1 MLQGIRAFFAERNVL
16 EVETPVITPAAI
28 TDPQIASFQIENIQV
43 ESFSAQNHSQ
53 YQQRNYYLQTSPE
66 YYMKRLLAAGSGDI
80 FQLAKVF
87 RDDENGRYHNPEFS
101 MLEWYRVGFDHH
113 QLMDEMQSLIS
124 CLMPEEKI
132 LFQRISYQQAFIKTL
147 QIDPFDAD
155 VNALKQCAKK
165 HNIET
170 PQGMD
175 NDRGMDNDK
184 GMDSDRGM
192 DDDKD
197 IWLDWLMVEKIAAG
211 FAKNSFT
218 FLYDYPASQASLAR
232 LDKDDSRKANRFE
245 LFYGELELANGF
257 YELTD
262 ASEQAQRFENDNEI
276 RRQRQQKTMP
286 VDYALL
292 AALQS
297 GLPDCSGVAIGID
310 RLLMLLTG
318 AGHIKEVISFGDE
331 FER

>member
-1 MLQGIRAFFAERNVL
+1 MLQAIRAFFAERNVL
-16 EVETPVITPAAI
+16 EVETPVISNAAV
-28 TDPQIASFQIENIQV
+28 TDPQIESFQIESFQIESFQV
-43 ESFSAQNHSQ
+43 ESFSAQDHSQ
-53 YQQRNYYLQTSPE
+53 YHQKNYYLQTSPE
-66 YYMKRLLAAGSGDI
+66 FYMKRLLAAGSGDI

-87 RDDENGRYHNPEFS
+87 RDDENGRYHIPEFS
-101 MLEWYRVGFDHH
+101 MLEWYRSGFNHH

-124 CLMPEEKI
+124 CLMPEEKKH
-132 LFQRISYQQAFIKTL
+132 FQRISYQQAFINEL

-155 VNALKQCAKK
+155 VNALKQCAEK

-170 PQGMD
+170 PWGMD
-175 NDRGMDNDK
+175 DDRGMDNE
-184 GMDSDRGM
+184 RGM
-192 DDDKD
+192 DDHKD

-232 LDKDDSRKANRFE
+232 LDKDDARKANRFE

-262 ASEQAQRFENDNEI
+262 ANEQAQRFENDNET
-276 RRQRQQKTMP
+276 RRQRRQKTMP